1 MALIIQTRRYLLGK
15 LNLIKI
21 QDKSFLQNR
30 TLYLTKNNNKNI
42 LFSSINLLKPKNLK
56 VG

>member
-56 VG
+56 VW